1 MPLPPPHPAAA
12 RHRFYTASDLRRIL
26 NVSDSTID
34 AWVASG
40 ALPPPI
46 RPSGP
51 RGKRYWP
58 VDLIDKYLAELNSGQ
73 SVASA

>member
-1 MPLPPPHPAAA
+1 MPLPPLHPNAQ
-12 RHRFYTASDLRRIL
+12 RHHYYTATDLCRML
-26 NVSDSTID
+26 NVSTTTID

-40 ALPPPI
+40 TLPPPI

-58 VDLIDKYLAELNSGQ
+58 VEVIDRVIADLFSEPR
-73 SVASA
+73 AS